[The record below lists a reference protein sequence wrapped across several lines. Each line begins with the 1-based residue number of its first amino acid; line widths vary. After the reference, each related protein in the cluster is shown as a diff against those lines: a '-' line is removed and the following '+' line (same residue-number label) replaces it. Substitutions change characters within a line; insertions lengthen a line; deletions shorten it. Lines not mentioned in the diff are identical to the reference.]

1 MKNNQFDLKVRIK
14 QSLDAL
20 HMFQKAEHIPEL
32 VTLAAYVCFMDVDF
46 ARSLE
51 KLSKTKVKDEIKQFL
66 RETDLKFIDALVTE
80 KLDEVEFSI
89 ILRAFI
95 EAFASYGN
103 AEDYGKAVAQVLA
116 EVLAD
121 EFNYEFFINLRTHPL
136 TDACRTLGSTGNQS
150 DSGGYG
156 YRRIGTSDCLR
167 RTYIPVSGRA

>member
-80 KLDEVEFSI
+80 KLEEVEFSI
-89 ILRAFI
+89 IFRAFI
-95 EAFASYGN
+95 EA
-103 AEDYGKAVAQVLA
+103 
-116 EVLAD
+116 
-121 EFNYEFFINLRTHPL
+121 
-136 TDACRTLGSTGNQS
+136 
-150 DSGGYG
+150 
-156 YRRIGTSDCLR
+156 
-167 RTYIPVSGRA
+167 